1 MLRVRLD
8 DYAADG
14 RAHLDKAP
22 TAEHDAPG
30 AQPAGKPQPAG
41 ELHFNQVVAIL
52 RRRSPLI
59 LTIAGIGTVLAIVVG
74 LLIPPKYTAMA
85 QLVIEAPAGSAA
97 ERAPGVSVMD
107 ESIDTHVT
115 LLSSR
120 DHLQRVIDS
129 LLQDPEFRPAARDV
143 ADPEPTLGAS
153 SSEPPK
159 SVASDQQGGSTPT
172 ETMGLNELK
181 RRLTIWLGVFRRSG
195 STA

>member
-8 DYAADG
+8 DYVADG
-14 RAHLDKAP
+14 TAHLDEAP
-22 TAEHDAPG
+22 TAEHDATG
-30 AQPAGKPQPAG
+30 AHPAGKPRPAG

-85 QLVIEAPAGSAA
+85 QLVIEAPAGSSA
-97 ERAPGVSVMD
+97 ERAPGVSALD

-120 DHLQRVIDS
+120 DHLQRVIES
-129 LLQDPEFRPAARDV
+129 LSQDREFRPAARN
-143 ADPEPTLGAS
+143 AAETEPTPGAS
-153 SSEPPK
+153 SGALQSAA
-159 SVASDQQGGSTPT
+159 VDQPT
-172 ETMGLNELK
+172 
-181 RRLTIWLGVFRRSG
+181 G
-195 STA
+195 STATET

>member
-8 DYAADG
+8 DHVADG
-14 RAHLDKAP
+14 AAHLDKAP
-22 TAEHDAPG
+22 TAEHGATS
-30 AQPAGKPQPAG
+30 AQPTGRPRLTG
-41 ELHFNQVVAIL
+41 ELHFTQVAAIL

-59 LTIAGIGTVLAIVVG
+59 LAIAGIGTALAIVVG

-97 ERAPGVSVMD
+97 ERAPGVSALD

-120 DHLQRVIDS
+120 DHLQRVIES
-129 LLQDPEFRPAARDV
+129 LSQDPEFRPAAPNK

-153 SSEPPK
+153 SGAPQSTVLDRPM
-159 SVASDQQGGSTPT
+159 GSTAT
-172 ETMGLNELK
+172 ETTGLNELK
-181 RRLTIWLGVFRRSG
+181 RRLSVW
-195 STA
+195 

>member
-1 MLRVRLD
+1 MLRVHLD
-8 DYAADG
+8 DHVADG
-14 RAHLDKAP
+14 AAHLDKTP
-22 TAEHDAPG
+22 TAEHGATS
-30 AQPAGKPQPAG
+30 AQPAGKPPLTG
-41 ELHFNQVVAIL
+41 ELHFTQVAAIL

-74 LLIPPKYTAMA
+74 LLIPPKYTATA

-129 LLQDPEFRPAARDV
+129 LLQTRSSGRQRAPQPTPSQRSVQVVAHRNRSLWTIRRARRRPKQWA
-143 ADPEPTLGAS
+143 
-153 SSEPPK
+153 
-159 SVASDQQGGSTPT
+159 
-172 ETMGLNELK
+172 
-181 RRLTIWLGVFRRSG
+181 
-195 STA
+195 